1 MRLGCVVVS
10 PRPGS
15 EQCTHKSGER
25 QALRRS
31 RLPPFSAEL
40 GGKRLCATA
49 SAMWLSRLN
58 SRIDRDCYDLYLR
71 IFRRLRSVAELAM
84 FACCDEE
91 PAQRRSKFRLVGGPS
106 GCSQF
111 LLGSALRRARRNY
124 YAPDQVGPVG
134 GLGTKPDFPSNGE
147 MEMCA
152 QTCVSLQ
159 PAVEAGLRDRRPLA
173 S

>member
-1 MRLGCVVVS
+1 MIS

-15 EQCTHKSGER
+15 EQCTHKSGAR
-25 QALRRS
+25 QATWRS
-31 RLPPFSAEL
+31 RLHPFSAGL
-40 GGKRLCATA
+40 GGKRICATA

-58 SRIDRDCYDLYLR
+58 SRIDRDCYVLYLR

-84 FACCDEE
+84 SACCDEE
-91 PAQRRSKFRLVGGPS
+91 PAHRCSKFRLVGGPS

-134 GLGTKPDFPSNGE
+134 GLGTRPYFPGNVE
-147 MEMCA
+147 IEMCA
-152 QTCVSLQ
+152 QTCGSLQ
-159 PAVEAGLRDRRPLA
+159 PAVEARLRDRRPLA